1 MNNDNQSNQ
10 SYSPTELEINDV
22 SFQLPDTVSRDLIIE
37 TLIKLNG
44 NVTETVLN
52 ILTNDTD
59 ILKQQSPKRLYPKDE
74 ITQWNNLFKSLDKY
88 NIENI
93 PEELILIG
101 NVVDEETETEL
112 IRLMDSKDEKDK
124 KKLYEVMLCMSKE
137 FEPSVNMSLN
147 ERRINKI
154 TINYKIVILIL
165 IIIIIF
171 ISIKPPPKIFS
182 SIFAIK
188 IKSSKHHDSE
198 QSVAVVELKR

>member
-88 NIENI
+88 NIEN
-93 PEELILIG
+93 
-101 NVVDEETETEL
+101 NVERVK
-112 IRLMDSKDEKDK
+112 SA
-124 KKLYEVMLCMSKE
+124 
-137 FEPSVNMSLN
+137 SV
-147 ERRINKI
+147 IN
-154 TINYKIVILIL
+154 
-165 IIIIIF
+165 
-171 ISIKPPPKIFS
+171 
-182 SIFAIK
+182 
-188 IKSSKHHDSE
+188 
-198 QSVAVVELKR
+198 